1 MAADPAITLMK
12 SRRRIAFTKA
22 GTTPNRTRLQ
32 QGFAID
38 EMGFR
43 AKLHSSN
50 REARMSALG
59 QKQTLWKVRLM
70 SALPPKADIAENDW
84 HVRFVPKADIA
95 SLFDKVR
102 RPFRGERES

>member
-1 MAADPAITLMK
+1 MGQIHNEAFSSFPHSH
-12 SRRRIAFTKA
+12 SREW
-22 GTTPNRTRLQ
+22 GLQ